1 MRSLSLRHYF
11 TLLPSSFILILSG
24 CQLLGVVSQ
33 ALPPPT
39 VVPQYQGLA
48 GKSLGVMVWAD
59 RGTRIEYEWIQLDLA
74 NSIQTKLQQTAADKK
89 AKVKELKGTTFPVLP
104 RSIIRFQQD
113 NSEIEGQVI
122 TEVAPRLGLQRLIY
136 VEIEDFATRPDGA
149 VELFRGDGKVTLRLV
164 EINPDGTAR
173 VAFEENE
180 VSAEFPRGAPK
191 EGKPSIGDR
200 RTYVGLIDELGAAIA
215 RRFVPYPEEQ

>member
-1 MRSLSLRHYF
+1 MTFAVLRRF
-11 TLLPSSFILILSG
+11 LLPYAVCLLPLLAG
-24 CQLLGVVSQ
+24 CQIIGVAAQ

-74 NSIQTKLQQTAADKK
+74 NGIQTKLQQTAADKK
-89 AKVKELKGTTFPVLP
+89 AKVKELAGTTFPVLP
-104 RSIIRFQQD
+104 RSVIRFQQD
-113 NSEIEGQVI
+113 NPDIDGQSI
-122 TEVAPRLGLQRLIY
+122 TEVAPRLGVQRLIY
-136 VEIEDFATRPDGA
+136 VEVEEFGTRPDGA

-164 EINPDGTAR
+164 EINSDGTAK

-180 VSAEFPRGAPK
+180 VTAMFPRGVSK
-191 EGKPSIGDR
+191 EGKPQIGDR
-200 RTYVGLIDELGAAIA
+200 RTYVGLINELSAAIA
-215 RRFVPYPEEQ
+215 KRFVPYQEEQ